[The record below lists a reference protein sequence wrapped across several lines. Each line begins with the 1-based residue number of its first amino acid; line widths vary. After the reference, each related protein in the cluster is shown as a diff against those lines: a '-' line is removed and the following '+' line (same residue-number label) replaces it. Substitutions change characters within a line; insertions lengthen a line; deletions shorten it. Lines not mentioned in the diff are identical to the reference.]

1 MSATIADVTLDSV
14 EDDVGDETAMRGIAA
29 VLCACVVETKEEEE
43 EEMLVTVEEW
53 VEVADGEW

>member
-1 MSATIADVTLDSV
+1 MLDSV

-43 EEMLVTVEEW
+43 EEEEEEEVMLVTVEVW
-53 VEVADGEW
+53 VEVTDGE